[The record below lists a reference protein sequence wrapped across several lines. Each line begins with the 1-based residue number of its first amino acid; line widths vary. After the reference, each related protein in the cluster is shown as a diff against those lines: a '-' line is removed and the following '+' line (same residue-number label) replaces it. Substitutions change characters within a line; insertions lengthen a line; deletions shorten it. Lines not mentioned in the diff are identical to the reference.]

1 VQGFYLQPCTTA
13 PRLEIYSELGCCLED
28 LLPQEEEGQEGAHL
42 LGLPLVQKVMAALL
56 AALAYLHGQGVVHRD
71 VKPGNIVSV
80 GADGTFK
87 LIDMDSIYFVDRA
100 VQLVDTALLAA
111 AASSSSLLAAGLVPN
126 AAGQTE
132 GPAAAAGA
140 GASAV
145 LMGDA
150 WLDAPSTRRA
160 AAAAAGVTAARR
172 RLAKQQ
178 AAATSSSSSQ
188 GNAMPPS
195 AAGAATAV
203 DSAGLNAVSYAGT
216 PENMAPE
223 AAPRVV
229 EPQVWLWDL
238 IPWREG
244 KMAPSEAPV
253 DSSRDIW
260 SAGTVLYEL
269 LTGR

>member
-1 VQGFYLQPCTTA
+1 
-13 PRLEIYSELGCCLED
+13 
-28 LLPQEEEGQEGAHL
+28 
-42 LGLPLVQKVMAALL
+42 MAALL
-56 AALAYLHGQGVVHRD
+56 AALAYLHAQGVVHRD

-100 VQLVDTALLAA
+100 AQLVDSALVA
-111 AASSSSLLAAGLVPN
+111 AASPNGSSVPGVGLAPHAAGPK
-126 AAGQTE
+126 GDT
-132 GPAAAAGA
+132 AAAGA
-140 GASAV
+140 STA
-145 LMGDA
+145 LMGNA

-160 AAAAAGVTAARR
+160 AAAAAGVAAARR
-172 RLAKQQ
+172 RLSKQQ
-178 AAATSSSSSQ
+178 AGSGSTTTSSSSSSQ
-188 GNAMPPS
+188 RSSAVPPP
-195 AAGAATAV
+195 AAGAAPAV
-203 DSAGLNAVSYAGT
+203 GLNAVTYAGT

-229 EPQVWLWDL
+229 EPQVVLWDL
-238 IPWREG
+238 IPWKEG
-244 KMAPSEAPV
+244 KMAPSDAPV